1 MSSPVSLQNGVRLRI
16 ILVFGISILIALIVP
31 SASDA
36 VNKSISIMGANSLF
50 YFTVLICSI
59 IPSKVAWIV
68 ACIALFVASIL
79 DIVVFF
85 LGFIVTSR
93 CLDEGG
99 CIQTLPFSLVALVLV
114 GLVTVLDL
122 YQTWNVYLILQTD
135 TYVAS
140 ATQRLRVVLTWALPF
155 TVLVNIALI
164 ANSEFSIFATVP
176 MISLPML
183 IVLAHE
189 NESTFL
195 VLLMVIT
202 LLSIAA
208 TLFSANSS
216 LAVSALMIEGVLT
229 SFGLLLLF
237 MPAEYYVKPS
247 AKVEADIHILP
258 AFTIVKPPGK
268 AKAKINPVKAKT
280 TPVSTDSSVINI
292 TNDQSRPPLRKRTN
306 QQNKQL
312 QF

>member
-36 VNKSISIMGANSLF
+36 VNKSISIMGANTLF

-85 LGFIVTSR
+85 LGFIVTVR

-99 CIQTLPFSLVALVLV
+99 CIQTLPFSLVVLVLV
-114 GLVTVLDL
+114 GLATVLDL

-155 TVLVNIALI
+155 TILVNIALI
-164 ANSEFSIFATVP
+164 VNSEFSIFATVP
-176 MISLPML
+176 LISLPMI

-202 LLSIAA
+202 LLSLAV
-208 TLFSANSS
+208 TLFSAKSS

-237 MPAEYYVKPS
+237 MPAEYYVKPPT
-247 AKVEADIHILP
+247 KVEDDIHILP
-258 AFTIVKPPGK
+258 AFTIAKPTEKTK
-268 AKAKINPVKAKT
+268 AKPK
-280 TPVSTDSSVINI
+280 PVSTDSSVINI
-292 TNDQSRPPLRKRTN
+292 TNDQNRPPLRKRTN
-306 QQNKQL
+306 KRSNQL
-312 QF
+312 NF

>member
-31 SASDA
+31 SASDS

-85 LGFIVTSR
+85 LGFIVTVR

-99 CIQTLPFSLVALVLV
+99 CVQTLPFSLVVLVLV
-114 GLVTVLDL
+114 GLATVLDL

-155 TVLVNIALI
+155 TVLVNIALL

-176 MISLPML
+176 MISC
-183 IVLAHE
+183 
-189 NESTFL
+189 
-195 VLLMVIT
+195 
-202 LLSIAA
+202 
-208 TLFSANSS
+208 
-216 LAVSALMIEGVLT
+216 
-229 SFGLLLLF
+229 
-237 MPAEYYVKPS
+237 
-247 AKVEADIHILP
+247 
-258 AFTIVKPPGK
+258 
-268 AKAKINPVKAKT
+268 
-280 TPVSTDSSVINI
+280 
-292 TNDQSRPPLRKRTN
+292 Q
-306 QQNKQL
+306 
-312 QF
+312 

>member
-36 VNKSISIMGANSLF
+36 VNKSISIMGANTLF

-85 LGFIVTSR
+85 LGFIVTVR

-99 CIQTLPFSLVALVLV
+99 CIQTLPFSLVVLVLV
-114 GLVTVLDL
+114 GLATVLDL

-155 TVLVNIALI
+155 TILVNIALI
-164 ANSEFSIFATVP
+164 VNSEFSIFATVP
-176 MISLPML
+176 LISLPVI

-202 LLSIAA
+202 LLSIAV
-208 TLFSANSS
+208 TLFSAKSS

-237 MPAEYYVKPS
+237 MPAEYYVKP
-247 AKVEADIHILP
+247 AKVEDDIHILP
-258 AFTIVKPPGK
+258 AFTIAKPTEKTK
-268 AKAKINPVKAKT
+268 AEPK
-280 TPVSTDSSVINI
+280 PVSTDSSVINI
-292 TNDQSRPPLRKRTN
+292 TNDQNRPPLRKRTN
-306 QQNKQL
+306 KRSNQL
-312 QF
+312 NF

>member
-1 MSSPVSLQNGVRLRI
+1 
-16 ILVFGISILIALIVP
+16 
-31 SASDA
+31 
-36 VNKSISIMGANSLF
+36 MGANSLF

>member
-36 VNKSISIMGANSLF
+36 VNKSISIMGANTLF

-68 ACIALFVASIL
+68 ACIVLFVASIL

-85 LGFIVTSR
+85 LGFIVTVR

-99 CIQTLPFSLVALVLV
+99 CIQTLPFSLVVLVLV
-114 GLVTVLDL
+114 GLATVLDL

-155 TVLVNIALI
+155 TVLVNIALL

-176 MISLPML
+176 MISLPMI

-202 LLSIAA
+202 LLSIAV
-208 TLFSANSS
+208 TLFSAKSS

-229 SFGLLLLF
+229 AFGLLLLF
-237 MPAEYYVKPS
+237 MPAEYYVKP
-247 AKVEADIHILP
+247 AKVEDDIHILP
-258 AFTIVKPPGK
+258 AFTIAKPTEKTK
-268 AKAKINPVKAKT
+268 AEPK
-280 TPVSTDSSVINI
+280 PVSTDSSVINI
-292 TNDQSRPPLRKRTN
+292 TNDQNRPPLRKRINKKSN
-306 QQNKQL
+306 QLN
-312 QF
+312 F

>member
-36 VNKSISIMGANSLF
+36 VNKSISIMGANTLF

-68 ACIALFVASIL
+68 ACIVLFVASIL

-85 LGFIVTSR
+85 LGFIVTVR

-99 CIQTLPFSLVALVLV
+99 CIQTLPFSLVVLVLV
-114 GLVTVLDL
+114 GLATVLDL

-155 TVLVNIALI
+155 TVLVNIALL

-176 MISLPML
+176 MISLPMI

-202 LLSIAA
+202 LLSIAV
-208 TLFSANSS
+208 TLFSAKSS

-247 AKVEADIHILP
+247 AKVEDDIHILP
-258 AFTIVKPPGK
+258 AFTIAKPTEKTK
-268 AKAKINPVKAKT
+268 AEPK
-280 TPVSTDSSVINI
+280 PVSTDSSVINI
-292 TNDQSRPPLRKRTN
+292 TNDQNRPPLRKRINKKSN
-306 QQNKQL
+306 QLN
-312 QF
+312 F

>member
-36 VNKSISIMGANSLF
+36 VNKSISIMGANTLF

-68 ACIALFVASIL
+68 ACIVLFVASIL

-85 LGFIVTSR
+85 LGFIVTVR

-99 CIQTLPFSLVALVLV
+99 CIQTLPFSLVVLVLV
-114 GLVTVLDL
+114 GLATVLDL

-155 TVLVNIALI
+155 TVLVNIALL

-176 MISLPML
+176 MISLPVI

-202 LLSIAA
+202 LLSIAV
-208 TLFSANSS
+208 TLFSAKSS

-229 SFGLLLLF
+229 AFGLLLLF
-237 MPAEYYVKPS
+237 MPAEYYVKP
-247 AKVEADIHILP
+247 AKVEDDIHILP
-258 AFTIVKPPGK
+258 AFTIAKPTEKTK
-268 AKAKINPVKAKT
+268 AEPK
-280 TPVSTDSSVINI
+280 PVSTDSSVINI
-292 TNDQSRPPLRKRTN
+292 TNDQNRPPLRKRINKKSN
-306 QQNKQL
+306 QLN
-312 QF
+312 F

>member
-36 VNKSISIMGANSLF
+36 VNKSISIMGANTLF

-85 LGFIVTSR
+85 LGFIVTVR

-99 CIQTLPFSLVALVLV
+99 CIQTLPFSLVVLVLV
-114 GLVTVLDL
+114 GLATVLDL

-155 TVLVNIALI
+155 TILVNIALI
-164 ANSEFSIFATVP
+164 VNSEFSIFATVP
-176 MISLPML
+176 LISLPMI

-202 LLSIAA
+202 LLSIAV
-208 TLFSANSS
+208 TLFSAKSS

-237 MPAEYYVKPS
+237 MPAEYYVKP
-247 AKVEADIHILP
+247 AKVEDDIHILP
-258 AFTIVKPPGK
+258 AFTIAKPTEKTK
-268 AKAKINPVKAKT
+268 AEPK
-280 TPVSTDSSVINI
+280 PVSTDSSVINI
-292 TNDQSRPPLRKRTN
+292 TNDQNRPPLRKRTN
-306 QQNKQL
+306 KRSNQL
-312 QF
+312 NF

>member
-16 ILVFGISILIALIVP
+16 ILVFGISILIALIEP

-36 VNKSISIMGANSLF
+36 VSKSISIMGANTLF

-68 ACIALFVASIL
+68 ACLALFVVSVL

-85 LGFIVTSR
+85 LGFVVTVR

-99 CIQTLPFSLVALVLV
+99 CIQTLPFSLAVLVFV
-114 GLVTVLDL
+114 GLVALLDL

-155 TVLVNIALI
+155 TFLVNIALI
-164 ANSEFSIFATVP
+164 SNSEFSIFATIP
-176 MISLPML
+176 LISLSMI

-195 VLLMVIT
+195 VLLMIIT
-202 LLSIAA
+202 LFSIAA
-208 TLFSANSS
+208 TLFSAKSS

-229 SFGLLLLF
+229 SFGLLLLY
-237 MPAEYYVKPS
+237 MPVEYYTKPPT
-247 AKVEADIHILP
+247 KVEDDIHILP
-258 AFTIVKPPGK
+258 AFTIVKTPTTEKTK
-268 AKAKINPVKAKT
+268 AN
-280 TPVSTDSSVINI
+280 PVSTTTRSNPSVINI
-292 TNDQSRPPLRKRTN
+292 VNDQTRPPLRKRNN
-306 QQNKQL
+306 QQNGSSQL

>member
-31 SASDA
+31 SASDS

-85 LGFIVTSR
+85 LGFIVTVR

-99 CIQTLPFSLVALVLV
+99 CIQTLPFSLVVLVLV
-114 GLVTVLDL
+114 GLATVLDL

-140 ATQRLRVVLTWALPF
+140 ATQRLRVVLSWALPF
-155 TVLVNIALI
+155 TVLVNIALL

-176 MISLPML
+176 MISLPMI

-208 TLFSANSS
+208 TLFSASSS

-247 AKVEADIHILP
+247 AKVEDDIHILP
-258 AFTIVKPPGK
+258 AFTITPTTEKTK
-268 AKAKINPVKAKT
+268 ADLKSVFT
-280 TPVSTDSSVINI
+280 SVINI
-292 TNDQSRPPLRKRTN
+292 VNDQNRPPLRKRINKKSN
-306 QQNKQL
+306 QLHQEGKL

>member
-176 MISLPML
+176 MISLPMI

-202 LLSIAA
+202 LLSIAV
-208 TLFSANSS
+208 TLFSAKSS

-237 MPAEYYVKPS
+237 MPAEYYVKPPT
-247 AKVEADIHILP
+247 KVEDDIHILP
-258 AFTIVKPPGK
+258 AFTIAKPTEKTK
-268 AKAKINPVKAKT
+268 AEPK
-280 TPVSTDSSVINI
+280 PVSTDSSVINI
-292 TNDQSRPPLRKRTN
+292 TNDQNRPPLRKRTN
-306 QQNKQL
+306 KRSNQL
-312 QF
+312 NF